1 MIGRYRVLG
10 VLGAGG
16 MGRVLLG
23 AGPDGRFVAIKQIH
37 PHLVEDAEYR
47 ARFEREITVSMRV
60 SGAFTAALVDYRLT
74 GPAPWLA
81 SVFIPGMPLDRV
93 VEELGPLPVPALR
106 VLASG
111 LASALHSVHGTGL
124 IHRDLKPANV
134 ILAADGP
141 RVIDFGIAQSAEGG
155 VITEVGS
162 LIGSPAYMSPEQATG
177 EAMTG
182 ASDVFSLGSL
192 LFLAATGESP
202 FAAASVAYTMFNIV
216 HREVELDRA
225 PAELRALLSGCL
237 AKDPADRP
245 TPAQILDH
253 LGVLPARAR
262 PWPEAV
268 HAEIERRTRSLSILV
283 ADPDATHAI
292 ASAPLGPPPSPTRRH
307 RGLVIGVAAAVLALV
322 AGVTAVA
329 LRSTGDAPATA
340 EGPAAQLPAVERW
353 RGVDACAWLLDALG
367 PELPADSVGAE
378 TTTDSWVW
386 QPGPAWGCEG
396 SSSAGRLN
404 VELGAATD
412 RFVDSGGTTAGLPL
426 LRREGDC
433 AVAVDGGATPRLGLV
448 VTGSGRACG
457 LTEYTLERLLGA
469 LDRLP
474 ADPGMTTLASVDP
487 CSLVGEAELAAL
499 GAMGPGAPLSAHQ
512 CEWVG
517 ESRLRVTLA
526 LTRSSSLP
534 VLPRYVDL
542 GGGVLVTRDDYD
554 GADTCTL
561 LFRFR
566 PVGETFVETVTV
578 RLQSPARSRD
588 DLCSIA
594 DGVVKPVVGRLP
606 SA

>member
-23 AGPDGRFVAIKQIH
+23 AGPDGRFVAIKRIH
-37 PHLVEDAEYR
+37 PHLVEDTDYR

-60 SGAFTAALVDYRLT
+60 SGAFTAALIDYQLT

-81 SVFIPGMPLDRV
+81 SVFIPGMPLDRAV
-93 VEELGPLPVPALR
+93 DQLGPLPVPALR

-111 LASALHSVHGTGL
+111 LASALHSIHGTGL
-124 IHRDLKPANV
+124 VHRDLKPANV

-141 RVIDFGIAQSAEGG
+141 RVIDFGIAQSADGG

-177 EAMTG
+177 QPMTG

-202 FAAASVAYTMFNIV
+202 FAAASAAYTMFNIV
-216 HREVELDRA
+216 HREVELDRV

-262 PWPEAV
+262 PWPDAV
-268 HAEIERRTRSLSILV
+268 HAEIERRTRGLSILV
-283 ADPDATHAI
+283 ADPDATHVL
-292 ASAPLGPPPSPTRRH
+292 APAPPPAPEPAPPRRRR
-307 RGLVIGVAAAVLALV
+307 RGLVLGVAAAVLAVLAAATV
-322 AGVTAVA
+322 FA
-329 LRSTGDAPATA
+329 LRDTGD
-340 EGPAAQLPAVERW
+340 GPAAAGPAVHLPATDRW

-367 PELPADSVGAE
+367 PELPADAGAE
-378 TTTDSWVW
+378 SATDSWVW
-386 QPGPAWGCEG
+386 RPGPAWGCEG

-404 VELGAATD
+404 VDLGAGTD
-412 RFVDSGGTTAGLPL
+412 LFTDSGETTAGLPL

-433 AVAVDGGATPRLGLV
+433 AVAVDGGAAPRLGLV
-448 VTGSGRACG
+448 VTGSGGACA
-457 LTEYTLERLLGA
+457 LTEYTLGRLLGA

-474 ADPGMTTLASVDP
+474 PASAASSLASVDP
-487 CSLVGEAELAAL
+487 CSLVGEAELAVL
-499 GAMGPGAPLSAHQ
+499 GGSGSGTALSAHD
-512 CEWVG
+512 CEWAG

-526 LTRSSSLP
+526 LTRNSSLP

-542 GGGVLVTRDDYD
+542 GDGVQVLRDDYD
-554 GADTCTL
+554 RAGVCTR

-566 PVGETFVETVTV
+566 SVGETYVETVTV
-578 RLQSPARSRD
+578 RLEDSQRKHEDVCAV
-588 DLCSIA
+588 A
-594 DGVVKPVVGRLP
+594 DGVVRPVAGRLP
-606 SA
+606 AA